1 MHEISAPTKLPKRLR
16 RASLTLLYAIVCA
29 ELFLS
34 SPLAAAQGVCEIAD
48 VVYMTQRERLSS
60 AKIRQECGTLRD
72 GGSCTLTKV
81 MRLAS
86 ERLNESQIRDECQG
100 GRSSRIPP
108 QQQQQQQ
115 QQQVQQMPQ
124 LPPPAL
130 PRPASV
136 CMTPFGSC
144 PMMVALIPGSSC
156 YCATPRGQFWGTAQ

>member
-1 MHEISAPTKLPKRLR
+1 MHEISHSTNVCYPLR
-16 RASLTLLYAIVCA
+16 GALYAALYAIVCA
-29 ELFLS
+29 GLLLS
-34 SPLAAAQGVCEIAD
+34 APWAAAQGVCEIAD
-48 VVYMTQRERLSS
+48 VVYMTQKERLNS

-86 ERLNESQIRDECQG
+86 ERLNENQIRDECQG

-115 QQQVQQMPQ
+115 QQ
-124 LPPPAL
+124 LPPPVL

-144 PMMVALIPGSSC
+144 PMMVALMPGSSC